1 MCVGNLAQACG
12 ANEFPQQAL
21 EQFTRFSL
29 EILQQIDANCEL
41 KETAINFFSE
51 ISKILKSQMA
61 RLIPQ
66 IVPLILEACDIEI
79 GSQTKA
85 KDTDDAFDLDSDES
99 EEEIPGKLDVD
110 GIDDQELVQQVAAV
124 HCLGNLSLYCSE
136 PMQPYLE

>member
-1 MCVGNLAQACG
+1 
-12 ANEFPQQAL
+12 
-21 EQFTRFSL
+21 
-29 EILQQIDANCEL
+29 
-41 KETAINFFSE
+41 
-51 ISKILKSQMA
+51 MA

-110 GIDDQELVQQVAAV
+110 GIDDQELV
-124 HCLGNLSLYCSE
+124 
-136 PMQPYLE
+136 